1 MNFAFLVIFGGLL
14 FLARWCLKCA
24 IAYKLSAGYV
34 MFGLSVHKVHLAQFV
49 LDRVLVITGHALDV
63 LLVKAAHH
71 VFFSDH
77 VLYTAVMWMLMQTFA
92 AQ

>member
-1 MNFAFLVIFGGLL
+1 
-14 FLARWCLKCA
+14 
-24 IAYKLSAGYV
+24 
-34 MFGLSVHKVHLAQFV
+34 MFGLSMHQVHLAQFV
-49 LDRVLVITGHALDV
+49 PDRVLIVTGQAALDV

-77 VLYTAVMWMLMQTFA
+77 VLYTAVVRMLMQEFA

>member
-1 MNFAFLVIFGGLL
+1 
-14 FLARWCLKCA
+14 
-24 IAYKLSAGYV
+24 
-34 MFGLSVHKVHLAQFV
+34 MFGLSMHQVHLAQFV
-49 LDRVLVITGHALDV
+49 PDRVLIVTGQATLNV

-77 VLYTAVMWMLMQTFA
+77 VLYTAVVRMLMQELA